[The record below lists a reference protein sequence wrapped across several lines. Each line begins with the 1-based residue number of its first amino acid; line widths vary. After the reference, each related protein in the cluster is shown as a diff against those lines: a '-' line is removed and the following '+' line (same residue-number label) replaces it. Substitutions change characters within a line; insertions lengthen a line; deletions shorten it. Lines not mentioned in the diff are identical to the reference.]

1 MKHKELKTDM
11 INTVKWAGLRI
22 DDIQAENL
30 PPDFFIAIAALSGSY
45 IFLRSSVK
53 K

>member
-1 MKHKELKTDM
+1 MNLKELKTDM
-11 INTVKWAGLRI
+11 INTARWAGLRI
-22 DDIQAENL
+22 DENQAENL

-45 IFLRSSVK
+45 IFLRRSVK